1 MYGFKAGAA
10 PKDKPK
16 GGKIKGPGTGTSDSI
31 KTEVPSGSY
40 IMPADSTAKIGE
52 KALGQLGK
60 PVPVNVSNGEYQ
72 MPPEQVHAVGAQ
84 VLDQMKDAT
93 HTPVAAMGFK
103 PQEGELYFADG
114 GLIDSAAQYWA
125 NDNAQ
130 FEAENPSFGSRV
142 VRALNPATAFG
153 SAMGAMHTAAGNG
166 DKTGM
171 ALAAAQAVPVFGA
184 MRSVVTPAMGAV
196 KAARAMAPN
205 AAQTGVAIAG
215 SGAAGAMA
223 DTYGTPTAGS
233 EPQQSGA
240 AFSDMQRAPNIPRSE
255 APRLGFAD
263 GGAVESTDDLIARI
277 SAKYGTSSAPA
288 PRAQPAVAAAPQQPA
303 QRSAPPSI
311 GSAAD
316 ALRNRKRQ
324 IDAAAGFADGGL
336 VDDEMPMGGNEAA
349 IAQGFERS
357 RQIEEEVLDR
367 QAKMQRQSRS
377 EALSRNAE
385 MGAQLRGQ
393 IEQQSAMS
401 RRSLLEEPRGFADGG
416 LVDDERRRPPASP
429 AGIGFGDM
437 RSPNIQ
443 RTGEPRQMPQGS
455 MMQMPQMPTG
465 TQSQPVAAQPQTQA
479 GSFSSMQRDP
489 GVPRS
494 GTPRQMPQGEPLG
507 VKDLPQ
513 GANRPNS
520 IMQRPAEPGSFDSV
534 QRAPIVTTSGT
545 PRQMPQGDPL
555 RPSDLAQGFVAG
567 GNAATQQITGG
578 ASAAARDFMAGG
590 QSATEQIAGFGRTIA
605 SALAPQQE
613 GNEGANSEIARG
625 FRAAFP
631 STDTAIRGSSQNI
644 AESYQKGGIPAAI
657 GATVR
662 NMPVSA
668 VGLADDIGR
677 GVKILIDPA
686 ANALKTA
693 VTGDATPIEGT
704 RPAAGFSAQPKPQPA
719 ASAAAA
725 PQRPASAPARTPTAA
740 APQGFNPSA
749 MTDQQRNDAGDAYRS
764 AWQREAPSGMRG
776 ANDQALGFYNAEQQ
790 VRGSNVTARRGA
802 NGVMEFSGNGEGAL
816 PQNYTRGF
824 DLNAANERMAAANAI
839 RQGYLDAQAGSDG
852 GPRGGVIGN
861 SAVDE
866 TNARFRES
874 ALQES
879 MKGMGRTRLN
889 ATVSMRNADVANQ
902 RAAAELAMRER
913 EGAANRGLT
922 AQAEANRTAIDRG
935 RLGIDQQRADAEAN
949 VRGFEARG
957 LERVEKLYTAYENAK
972 TPEERAA
979 VAEQIRA
986 MNGKDAPSRYTVV
999 PGGQEWDVQAG
1010 AMRTVPARVLNNQ
1023 TGEFVEQPISP
1034 SASAAPRAEEVR
1046 GGYRFK
1052 GGNPADQAS
1061 WEKV

>member
-31 KTEVPSGSY
+31 KTEVLSGSY

-72 MPPEQVHAVGAQ
+72 LPPEQVHAVGAQ

-114 GLIDSAAQYWA
+114 G
-125 NDNAQ
+125 
-130 FEAENPSFGSRV
+130 
-142 VRALNPATAFG
+142 
-153 SAMGAMHTAAGNG
+153 
-166 DKTGM
+166 
-171 ALAAAQAVPVFGA
+171 
-184 MRSVVTPAMGAV
+184 
-196 KAARAMAPN
+196 
-205 AAQTGVAIAG
+205 
-215 SGAAGAMA
+215 
-223 DTYGTPTAGS
+223 
-233 EPQQSGA
+233 
-240 AFSDMQRAPNIPRSE
+240 
-255 APRLGFAD
+255 
-263 GGAVESTDDLIARI
+263 AVESTDDLIARI

-288 PRAQPAVAAAPQQPA
+288 PRAQPAPAPQQPA
-303 QRSAPPSI
+303 QRSAAPSI

-349 IAQGFERS
+349 IAQGFDQS

-393 IEQQSAMS
+393 IDQQSAMS
-401 RRSLLEEPRGFADGG
+401 RRSLIEEPIGFADGG

-429 AGIGFGDM
+429 AGIGFVDM

-489 GVPRS
+489 GIPRS
-494 GTPRQMPQGEPLG
+494 GAPRQMPQGEPLG

-513 GANRPNS
+513 AANRPNP

-534 QRAPIVTTSGT
+534 QRAPIVTTSGAL
-545 PRQMPQGDPL
+545 RQMPQGDPL

-567 GNAATQQITGG
+567 GNAATQRIAGG

-590 QSATEQIAGFGRTIA
+590 QAATEQIAGFGRKIA

-613 GNEGANSEIARG
+613 GSYSPEALGQPAPNPNAGAAWGAVKDALLYSSD
-625 FRAAFP
+625 AA
-631 STDTAIRGSSQNI
+631 AIRARNQQPTTTTTQAGASQS
-644 AESYQKGGIPAAI
+644 APAA
-657 GATVR
+657 
-662 NMPVSA
+662 
-668 VGLADDIGR
+668 
-677 GVKILIDPA
+677 
-686 ANALKTA
+686 
-693 VTGDATPIEGT
+693 
-704 RPAAGFSAQPKPQPA
+704 PQPA
-719 ASAAAA
+719 ISAAA
-725 PQRPASAPARTPTAA
+725 PQRQGAAPARASA
-740 APQGFNPSA
+740 APSAQGFNPSA
-749 MTDQQRNDAGDAYRS
+749 LTDQQRNDAGDAYRS
-764 AWQREAPSGMRG
+764 AWQREASNGMRG
-776 ANDQALGFYNAEQQ
+776 ANDQALGFYNAEQL

-913 EGAANRGLT
+913 EGAANRGLA

-935 RLGIDQQRADAEAN
+935 RLGIDQQRADTEAN

-986 MNGKDAPSRYTVV
+986 MNGKDAPNRYTVV
-999 PGGQEWDVQAG
+999 PGGQEVTPQG
-1010 AMRTVPARVLNNQ
+1010 MLRTVPSRVLNNQ
-1023 TGEFVEQPISP
+1023 TGQFVEQPP
-1034 SASAAPRAEEVR
+1034 AQAASITMDRVR
-1046 GGYRFK
+1046 ETAKARGMTEQQVIELLRQNGHQV
-1052 GGNPADQAS
+1052 G
-1061 WEKV
+1061 

>member
-10 PKDKPK
+10 PKDKPR

-103 PQEGELYFADG
+103 PQKGELY
-114 GLIDSAAQYWA
+114 
-125 NDNAQ
+125 
-130 FEAENPSFGSRV
+130 
-142 VRALNPATAFG
+142 
-153 SAMGAMHTAAGNG
+153 
-166 DKTGM
+166 
-171 ALAAAQAVPVFGA
+171 
-184 MRSVVTPAMGAV
+184 
-196 KAARAMAPN
+196 
-205 AAQTGVAIAG
+205 
-215 SGAAGAMA
+215 
-223 DTYGTPTAGS
+223 
-233 EPQQSGA
+233 
-240 AFSDMQRAPNIPRSE
+240 
-255 APRLGFAD
+255 FAD

-277 SAKYGTSSAPA
+277 SAKYGTGSGSS
-288 PRAQPAVAAAPQQPA
+288 PRPQPAVAAAPQQPV
-303 QRSAPPSI
+303 QRPAAPSI

-336 VDDEMPMGGNEAA
+336 VDDE
-349 IAQGFERS
+349 
-357 RQIEEEVLDR
+357 
-367 QAKMQRQSRS
+367 
-377 EALSRNAE
+377 
-385 MGAQLRGQ
+385 
-393 IEQQSAMS
+393 
-401 RRSLLEEPRGFADGG
+401 
-416 LVDDERRRPPASP
+416 RRRAPAGP

-455 MMQMPQMPTG
+455 PMKVPQMPTG
-465 TQSQPVAAQPQTQA
+465 TQSQPVVAQPQTQA

-489 GVPRS
+489 GIPRS
-494 GTPRQMPQGEPLG
+494 GAPRQMPQGEPLG

-513 GANRPNS
+513 GANRPNP

-613 GNEGANSEIARG
+613 GSYSPEALGQPAPNPNAGAAWGAVKDALLYSSD
-625 FRAAFP
+625 AA
-631 STDTAIRGSSQNI
+631 AIRARNQQPTTTTTQAGAAQS
-644 AESYQKGGIPAAI
+644 APAA
-657 GATVR
+657 
-662 NMPVSA
+662 
-668 VGLADDIGR
+668 
-677 GVKILIDPA
+677 
-686 ANALKTA
+686 
-693 VTGDATPIEGT
+693 
-704 RPAAGFSAQPKPQPA
+704 PQPA
-719 ASAAAA
+719 IPAAA
-725 PQRPASAPARTPTAA
+725 PQRQGAAPARAPA
-740 APQGFNPSA
+740 APSAQGFNPSA
-749 MTDQQRNDAGDAYRS
+749 LTDQQRNDAGDAYRS

-802 NGVMEFSGNGEGAL
+802 NGVMEFSGNGDGAL

-913 EGAANRGLT
+913 EGAANRGLA

-935 RLGIDQQRADAEAN
+935 RLGIDQQRADTEAN

-986 MNGKDAPSRYTVV
+986 MNGKDAPNRYTVV
-999 PGGQEWDVQAG
+999 PGGQEVTPQG
-1010 AMRTVPARVLNNQ
+1010 MLRTVPSRVLNNQ
-1023 TGEFVEQPISP
+1023 TGQFVEQPSGP
-1034 SASAAPRAEEVR
+1034 SMQFEEGKVYVDASGNRATFRNGQWVD
-1046 GGYRFK
+1046 
-1052 GGNPADQAS
+1052 A
-1061 WEKV
+1061 

>member
-60 PVPVNVSNGEYQ
+60 PVPVNLSNGEYE

-103 PQEGELYFADG
+103 PEEGELYFADG

-240 AFSDMQRAPNIPRSE
+240 AFSEMQRAPNIPRSE

-288 PRAQPAVAAAPQQPA
+288 PRAQPAVAATPQQQPVQRPA
-303 QRSAPPSI
+303 APSI

-336 VDDEMPMGGNEAA
+336 VDDERRRTGPSPQIGAVALGNQDRVERMGG
-349 IAQGFERS
+349 QG
-357 RQIEEEVLDR
+357 
-367 QAKMQRQSRS
+367 MY
-377 EALSRNAE
+377 
-385 MGAQLRGQ
+385 
-393 IEQQSAMS
+393 
-401 RRSLLEEPRGFADGG
+401 
-416 LVDDERRRPPASP
+416 
-429 AGIGFGDM
+429 
-437 RSPNIQ
+437 
-443 RTGEPRQMPQGS
+443 
-455 MMQMPQMPTG
+455 
-465 TQSQPVAAQPQTQA
+465 
-479 GSFSSMQRDP
+479 
-489 GVPRS
+489 
-494 GTPRQMPQGEPLG
+494 
-507 VKDLPQ
+507 
-513 GANRPNS
+513 
-520 IMQRPAEPGSFDSV
+520 
-534 QRAPIVTTSGT
+534 
-545 PRQMPQGDPL
+545 
-555 RPSDLAQGFVAG
+555 
-567 GNAATQQITGG
+567 
-578 ASAAARDFMAGG
+578 
-590 QSATEQIAGFGRTIA
+590 
-605 SALAPQQE
+605 
-613 GNEGANSEIARG
+613 EGANSEIARG

-677 GVKILIDPA
+677 GVKTLIDPA

-725 PQRPASAPARTPTAA
+725 PQRTASAPARTPTAA
-740 APQGFNPSA
+740 APQDFNPSA
-749 MTDQQRNDAGDAYRS
+749 LTDQQRNDAGDAYRS
-764 AWQREAPSGMRG
+764 AWQREAPAGMQG
-776 ANDQALGFYNAEQQ
+776 ANDRALSFYNAEQQ
-790 VRGSNVTARRGA
+790 VRGSNISARRGA

-839 RQGYLDAQAGSDG
+839 RQSYLDAQGGSDG
-852 GPRGGVIGN
+852 GPRGGAIGN

-889 ATVSMRNADVANQ
+889 ATVAMRNADVANQ

-922 AQAEANRTAIDRG
+922 AQVEANRTAIERS
-935 RLGIDQQRADAEAN
+935 RLGIDQQRADTEAN

-986 MNGKDAPSRYTVV
+986 MNGREGPQERPLRDNFITVKQAVRDDKGNVLGEEERLVDLRTYAQQPQGEQRMPPPNHVAALKKNPNQAAQFDAIY
-999 PGGQEWDVQAG
+999 GAG
-1010 AMRTVPARVLNNQ
+1010 AAARYLGAN
-1023 TGEFVEQPISP
+1023 
-1034 SASAAPRAEEVR
+1034 
-1046 GGYRFK
+1046 
-1052 GGNPADQAS
+1052 
-1061 WEKV
+1061 